1 MHKLSLAMM
10 LSAAVSLSSVAAQ
23 AAPVEYVRVC
33 SLYGAGYFYLPGTD
47 TCVNVNTGVTKRA
60 TVDGVVT
67 GVTEQQQQILDN
79 AEQIKRNTEGV
90 AMSFALPKAT
100 IDPGKSFGAAL
111 NIGTFGGAVAVG
123 VGGGVG
129 AGEGV
134 TFNGAVGYG
143 LGEGTLGGNAGVNVS
158 W

>member
-1 MHKLSLAMM
+1 MRESSIAFM
-10 LSAAVSLSSVAAQ
+10 LAAVVATAGLPVQ

-33 SLYGAGYFYLPGTD
+33 SAFGTGYFYIPGTD
-47 TCVNVNTGVTKRA
+47 TCVNVNTGETRRN

-67 GVTEQQQQILDN
+67 GVTQQQQQILDN

-90 AMSFALPKAT
+90 AMGFALPKAT
-100 IDPGKSFGAAL
+100 VDPGKSFGAAF
-111 NIGTFGGAVAVG
+111 NIGAFDGAVAVG
-123 VGGGVG
+123 VGGAFR

-134 TFNGAVGYG
+134 TFNGALGYG

>member
-1 MHKLSLAMM
+1 MHKSSIAFM
-10 LSAAVSLSSVAAQ
+10 LSAVVAASSLPAQ

-33 SLYGAGYFYLPGTD
+33 SAFGTGYFYIPGTD
-47 TCVNVNTGVTKRA
+47 TCVNVNTGETRRN

-67 GVTEQQQQILDN
+67 GVTQQQQQI
-79 AEQIKRNTEGV
+79 QRNTEGV

-100 IDPGKSFGAAL
+100 VDPGKSFGAAL
-111 NIGTFGGAVAVG
+111 NIGTFDGAVAVG
-123 VGGGVG
+123 IGGAFR

-134 TFNGAVGYG
+134 TFNGAIGYG

>member
-123 VGGGVG
+123 VGGAFR

-143 LGEGTLGGNAGVNVS
+143 LGEGTLGGNAGVNGS
-158 W
+158 G